1 MAWAFLGN
9 KARNVEGG
17 TVARFELND
26 NEISFIALVMQ
37 KIDPTGI
44 MADAQSI
51 VNKIRAYAQEKQN
64 EQAAAAAEV
73 EGV

>member
-1 MAWAFLGN
+1 M
-9 KARNVEGG
+9 
-17 TVARFELND
+17 ND